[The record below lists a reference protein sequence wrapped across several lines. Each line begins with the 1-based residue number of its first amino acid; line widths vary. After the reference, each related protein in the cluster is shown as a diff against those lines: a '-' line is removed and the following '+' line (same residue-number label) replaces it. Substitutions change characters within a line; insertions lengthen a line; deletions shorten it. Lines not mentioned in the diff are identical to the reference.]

1 MIKLNGN
8 KFPSVVSAGVLRVF
22 NDLPC
27 YVLDNDI
34 RIFRLSKLT
43 LALRG
48 IEHGKFGN
56 YLNSM
61 AIRKYLPER
70 LRPVNDDYND
80 RTPQGVIYFKLN
92 EKIEKGYSCED
103 FMEVCS
109 AFVSAWVNGEN
120 LSDAQKIMA
129 YNANKFI
136 MAAAKVGIISLVD
149 EATGYQQCRKVN
161 ELQYK
166 LKYFLTE
173 DSRGWE
179 KTFPDELWI
188 EFGRLTNWKGSLKLR
203 PKYWGKYVD
212 ELIYKKLDMDLY
224 NYLRENKPIRE
235 TGIKYFQWLNEEYGV
250 RELNN
255 QIWQIIG
262 IAKTC
267 NSMEELRRV
276 ANEKFK

>member
-1 MIKLNGN
+1 MKKESEN
-8 KFPSVVSAGVLRVF
+8 KIPTVVRAGVLRVF

-56 YLNSM
+56 YLNSTS
-61 AIRKYLPER
+61 IRKYLPER
-70 LRPVNDDYND
+70 LRPVNDEHND
-80 RTPQGVIYFKLN
+80 RTPQGTIYFKLN

-109 AFVSAWVNGEN
+109 AFASAWVNGEN
-120 LSDAQKIMA
+120 LSDAQKVMA
-129 YNANKFI
+129 YNANRFI

-149 EATGYQQCRKVN
+149 EATGYQQFRRAN

-166 LKYFLTE
+166 LKYFLAE
-173 DSRGWE
+173 DSREWE

-188 EFGRLTNWKGSLKLR
+188 EFGRLTNWRGSLKLR

-224 NYLRENKPIRE
+224 NYLKKNKPIRE
-235 TGIKYFQWLNEEYGV
+235 TGVKYFQWLNEEYGV
-250 RELNN
+250 RELNS

-267 NSMEELRRV
+267 NTMEELRRI
-276 ANEKFK
+276 ANDKF

>member
-1 MIKLNGN
+1 MSPI
-8 KFPSVVSAGVLRVF
+8 
-22 NDLPC
+22 
-27 YVLDNDI
+27 
-34 RIFRLSKLT
+34 
-43 LALRG
+43 
-48 IEHGKFGN
+48 
-56 YLNSM
+56 
-61 AIRKYLPER
+61 
-70 LRPVNDDYND
+70 
-80 RTPQGVIYFKLN
+80 Q
-92 EKIEKGYSCED
+92 
-103 FMEVCS
+103 EVCS

-129 YNANKFI
+129 YNANKFL
-136 MAAAKVGIISLVD
+136 MAVAKVGIISLVD
-149 EATGYQQCRKVN
+149 EATGYQQFRKVN

-173 DSRGWE
+173 DSRDWE

-212 ELIYKKLDMDLY
+212 ELIYKKLDIDLY
-224 NYLRENKPIRE
+224 NYLRKNKPIRE
-235 TGIKYFQWLNEEYGV
+235 TGIKYFQWLNEEHGV

-267 NSMEELRRV
+267 NSMDELRKI
-276 ANEKFK
+276 ASEKF